1 MPGAD
6 SRLPETTP
14 TRTIGWSGV
23 MSSWMERADKVVF
36 QTYGRAPVTLVRGD
50 GCRVWDDEGR
60 AYLDLVAGLAVC
72 NVGHCHPK
80 VVRAIQGQAERLIHT
95 SNLYYTQPMVELAER
110 LVALTFADRVFFCN
124 SGAEAN
130 EGALKLAR
138 KLAKDRGHPERYEVI
153 TMEGSFHGRSLA
165 TLTATGQE
173 KYHHGFEPLVPG
185 FPHVPFGDL
194 DAARGAMGERTC
206 AILVEPIQGE
216 GGVRF
221 PPAGYLKGLRELCDE
236 KGILLILDEVQTGV
250 GRTGHL
256 FAHQGEGMVPHAMT
270 VAKGIAGG
278 LPMGALLAIEE
289 VAASLTPGTH
299 ASTFGGNPVAAAA
312 AMATLSILVDDGLL
326 EAMVPVA
333 RRFREGLEGM
343 ARAYPQVTD
352 VRGRGLML
360 GMELTEP
367 GKSIVE
373 ACMKRRVL
381 VNCTMD
387 RVLRFVPPLVL
398 TLEETEEA
406 LGVLADAFKEVFG

>member
-1 MPGAD
+1 
-6 SRLPETTP
+6 
-14 TRTIGWSGV
+14 
-23 MSSWMERADKVVF
+23 MERADKVVF
-36 QTYGRAPVTLVRGD
+36 QTYGRSPIVLARGD

-60 AYLDLVAGLAVC
+60 VYLDLVAGLAVC

-138 KLAKDRGHPERYEVI
+138 KVAKDRGHPERYEVI

-194 DAARGAMGERTC
+194 EAARAAVGERTC

-216 GGVRF
+216 GGVKC

-250 GRTGHL
+250 GRTGEL
-256 FAHQGEGMVPHAMT
+256 FAHQGAGMTPHAMT

-278 LPMGALLAIEE
+278 LPMGALLATED
-289 VAASLTPGTH
+289 VAASLTPGSH

-343 ARAYPQVTD
+343 ARSYPQVVE

-360 GMELTEP
+360 GMELKEP
-367 GKSIVE
+367 GRPIVE
-373 ACMKRRVL
+373 ACMRRRLL

-398 TLEETEEA
+398 SLDEAEEA
-406 LGVLADAFKEVFG
+406 LGVLADAFKEIFG